1 MEIYNQFDP
10 TALKQIRG
18 QSNFVRLVSQ
28 NDVSIFEHS
37 FQKEKNINACGLK
50 YPLLWDYVQHYYT
63 NDNYSKIK
71 AKQVIKYY
79 KNIIYDI

>member
-37 FQKEKNINACGLK
+37 F
-50 YPLLWDYVQHYYT
+50 
-63 NDNYSKIK
+63 
-71 AKQVIKYY
+71 
-79 KNIIYDI
+79 